1 VARYHQVMQLG
12 RSIKRDR
19 SQMQVDTDPTPWVLD
34 FDVPHPASI
43 LRRIIPF
50 IERTEPWTG
59 VG

>member
-1 VARYHQVMQLG
+1 MQLG